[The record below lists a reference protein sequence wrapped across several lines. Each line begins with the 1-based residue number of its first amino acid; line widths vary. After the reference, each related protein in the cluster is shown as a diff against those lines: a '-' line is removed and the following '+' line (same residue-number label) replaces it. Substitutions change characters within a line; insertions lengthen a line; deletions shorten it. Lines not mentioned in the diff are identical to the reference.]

1 MIQQARST
9 QGQLEATHRET
20 PSSMG
25 SPEPQPRTAAPVP
38 QATVKAG
45 AQPECPRCGAAM
57 ALRTARQGA
66 NTGNTFWGCT
76 TYPQCRGT
84 VAAS

>member
-1 MIQQARST
+1 MPTSSRTTRDSQLNGEHRTPT
-9 QGQLEATHRET
+9 QN
-20 PSSMG
+20 G
-25 SPEPQPRTAAPVP
+25 SPCPLATA
-38 QATVKAG
+38 KAA

-66 NTGNTFWGCT
+66 NAGNTFWGCS
-76 TYPQCRGT
+76 TYPKCRGT